1 MASNTK
7 HYLVT
12 LEINV
17 TTAEDDLTFNVGA
30 AYRNHPN
37 NYVKDMMNLMMF
49 KLPAVVRAGW
59 LALERVDPNIES
71 GFSHKL
77 HFDFEQCADDEWE
90 ISAKTE
96 INDVIGRTLIELSK
110 RIFMEDPTIDE
121 IIALAD

>member
-1 MASNTK
+1 MANNTK

-17 TTAEDDLTFNVGA
+17 ATTEDDLTFNVSA

-59 LALERVDPNIES
+59 LALERIEPSIKS

-77 HFDFEQCADDEWE
+77 HFDFQQCTDDEWE
-90 ISAKTE
+90 VSAETE
-96 INDVIGRTLIELSK
+96 INDIIGRTLIDLSK
-110 RIFMEDPTIDE
+110 RIFVEDPKIDE
-121 IIALAD
+121 LIALAD

>member
-1 MASNTK
+1 MNNAK

-17 TTAEDDLTFNVGA
+17 TTAEDDLTFNVSA

-49 KLPAVVRAGW
+49 KLVAVVRAGW

-71 GFSHKL
+71 VFSHKL
-77 HFDFEQCADDEWE
+77 HFDFKQCTDDEWE
-90 ISAKTE
+90 VSAETE
-96 INDVIGRTLIELSK
+96 IKDIIGRTLIDLSK
-110 RIFMEDPTIDE
+110 RIFMEDPRIDE
-121 IIALAD
+121 LIALAD